1 MHDSR
6 PVIQVDALTKTYQVY
21 ARPQDRL
28 KQILWGR
35 WRQYGHAFHALNQI
49 AFSIHAGETV
59 GIIGRNGSGKSTLL
73 KLICGTLEPTQGQVH
88 VNGKVA
94 ALLELGTGFHPEFTG
109 RDNVRMNATLHGL
122 APATLDARMD
132 SILAFADIGDFIN
145 QPVKTYSSGMQVRLA
160 FAVIAHVDADI
171 LVIDEALAV
180 GDAFF
185 VQKCMRFLRDFQQR
199 GTLLFVSHDTA
210 AVINLCERAIWLD
223 NGQQRAIGPAKAIC
237 EAYLVA
243 RWKKRDGWEAETVDT
258 QANGEARP
266 TAIQD
271 ADCVALN
278 TQPVATVDQRM
289 AWEPRPRQLAWALPP
304 CTSPSAEHPASPTV
318 VLHEIYFLSAQQTRM
333 LWFVGHEW
341 VTLTLRLQCLQALAH
356 PVVSFFIKDRLGQHL
371 FGDTTYFSTLK
382 QAVPV
387 AAGEDLRIQFQFQM
401 PVLPAGDYLVDVVI
415 TDQQPDAW
423 VQLAW
428 FFDALH
434 FNSHAN
440 STHRGLIGIPMT
452 SVTLNTQTLQEMNT

>member
-1 MHDSR
+1 MHDSP
-6 PVIQVDALTKTYQVY
+6 PVIQVEALTKTYQVY

-28 KQILWGR
+28 KQILLGR

-49 AFSIHAGETV
+49 EFSIYAGETV

-132 SILAFADIGDFIN
+132 SILAFADIGDFID

-243 RWKKRDGWEAETVDT
+243 RWKKRDGWKAETVDT
-258 QANGEARP
+258 RP
-266 TAIQD
+266 NDATGPTPTEGLDCATLSAQPMATA
-271 ADCVALN
+271 
-278 TQPVATVDQRM
+278 DQRL
-289 AWEPRPRQLAWALPP
+289 AWEPRPQQLAWTLPP
-304 CTSPSAEHPASPTV
+304 CTSSTAGHQSSPTV

-341 VTLTLRLQCLQALAH
+341 VTLILRLQCLQGLAH

-371 FGDTTYFSTLK
+371 FGDTTYFSTLR

-387 AAGEDLRIQFQFQM
+387 ATGEDLRIQFQFQM
-401 PVLPAGDYLVDVVI
+401 PVLPAGDYLVDVVV
-415 TDQQPDAW
+415 TEQQADVW
-423 VQLAW
+423 VQRAW
-428 FFDALH
+428 FFEALH

-452 SVTLNTQTLQEMNT
+452 SVTLNTQTLQEINT